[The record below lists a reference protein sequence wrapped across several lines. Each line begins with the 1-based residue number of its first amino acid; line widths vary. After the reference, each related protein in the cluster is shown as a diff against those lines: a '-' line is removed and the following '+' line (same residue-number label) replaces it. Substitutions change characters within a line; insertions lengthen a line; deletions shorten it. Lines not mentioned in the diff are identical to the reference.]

1 MFFES
6 LTAEL
11 LSEIFQTQPAGKSA
25 LWTIFP
31 GFKKHHIFSDVKIQ
45 VYTVKDA
52 YEKSK

>member
-11 LSEIFQTQPAGKSA
+11 LSDIFQTQHAGKSA

-31 GFKKHHIFSDVKIQ
+31 GFKKHHMFSDVKIQ
-45 VYTVKDA
+45 VYTVKAA